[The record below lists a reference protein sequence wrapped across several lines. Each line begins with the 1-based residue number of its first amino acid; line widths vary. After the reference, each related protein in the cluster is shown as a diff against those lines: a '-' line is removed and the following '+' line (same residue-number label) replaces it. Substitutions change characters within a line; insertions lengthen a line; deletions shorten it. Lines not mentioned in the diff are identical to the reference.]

1 MPAAIVIF
9 GAAVRPGGRPSETLR
24 RRVEAAIAF
33 GRSLDGPLYVP
44 TGGLGRHPPTEARV
58 MARLLLRAKIPRD
71 RIRLE
76 ETGRDTL
83 SSALA
88 VADLLRGHGGPVFAV
103 SSAYHLPRC
112 VLLLR
117 MAGLAARAA
126 PPPRQPVRDIW
137 RWWLREGAALPYDA
151 ALMLWHRVITPSPAG
166 GRGAGE

>member
-1 MPAAIVIF
+1 MRVTDAIVIF

-24 RRVEAAIAF
+24 RRVEAAAAF
-33 GRSLDGPLYVP
+33 GRTLDDPLFVP

-58 MARLLLRAKIPRD
+58 MAHLLLRGGVPRE

-88 VADLLRGHGGPVFAV
+88 VAALLRGHRGRIYAA
-103 SSAYHLPRC
+103 SSSYHLPRC

-117 MAGLAARAA
+117 LAGLSARRA
-126 PPPRQPVRDIW
+126 PPPRQKVREL
-137 RWWLREGAALPYDA
+137 WWWWAREAAALPYDGV
-151 ALMLWHRVITPSPAG
+151 LMLWRRLC
-166 GRGAGE
+166 GRMEP